1 MAQLCQCKIRL
12 WCVSTPRSFSTITT
26 TSKSLIIRS
35 FERATAVSL
44 TTPSLSGLPLRAPRR
59 DHNLPSKMLDSTAL
73 SGAMNG
79 GRPFWLS
86 ATSNASADTSSPMS
100 LCPPPTSSP
109 PLLPWF
115 HLRHPPQGSE
125 GVVGREGN
133 ASFGGPEEDRLKDKA
148 LTRENTSNGC
158 A

>member
-1 MAQLCQCKIRL
+1 M
-12 WCVSTPRSFSTITT
+12 
-26 TSKSLIIRS
+26 
-35 FERATAVSL
+35 
-44 TTPSLSGLPLRAPRR
+44 RAPRR

-86 ATSNASADTSSPMS
+86 ATSNASAGTSSPMS

-125 GVVGREGN
+125 GVVGGDDT
-133 ASFGGPEEDRLKDKA
+133 ASFRGPEEDRLKDKA
-148 LTRENTSNGC
+148 LTRESTSNGC
-158 A
+158 ASLYKFFFVEKLEKPLSQPLHSSMSRYLYICKCTLLIYLTTVNR